1 MCSQDITQR
10 CCMILKTST
19 RDFILVQH
27 NVESSLFRIEL
38 FWYEDLLKT
47 NLKIEIILFIGVSN
61 LITGLQKKSILEGI
75 LNRIYLKLKH
85 LDNFS
90 NLSNIFGF
98 LVDLWRPEWNIINEK
113 LKKVKGVMWDI
124 LSNYSFKNCTC
135 GLHKLFCVRRDQ
147 AKLLVYGPTDPILS
161 KNRKNNITKFWP
173 TDFFLI
179 YYFLLYFFI

>member
-1 MCSQDITQR
+1 
-10 CCMILKTST
+10 MILKTST

-47 NLKIEIILFIGVSN
+47 NLKIEIIIFIGVSN

-98 LVDLWRPEWNIINEK
+98 LVDL
-113 LKKVKGVMWDI
+113 
-124 LSNYSFKNCTC
+124 
-135 GLHKLFCVRRDQ
+135 
-147 AKLLVYGPTDPILS
+147 
-161 KNRKNNITKFWP
+161 
-173 TDFFLI
+173 
-179 YYFLLYFFI
+179 

>member
-1 MCSQDITQR
+1 
-10 CCMILKTST
+10 MILKTSI

-85 LDNFS
+85 LDSFS

-98 LVDLWRPEWNIINEK
+98 LVDL
-113 LKKVKGVMWDI
+113 
-124 LSNYSFKNCTC
+124 
-135 GLHKLFCVRRDQ
+135 
-147 AKLLVYGPTDPILS
+147 
-161 KNRKNNITKFWP
+161 
-173 TDFFLI
+173 
-179 YYFLLYFFI
+179 

>member
-1 MCSQDITQR
+1 
-10 CCMILKTST
+10 MILKTSI

-27 NVESSLFRIEL
+27 YVESSLFRIEL

-90 NLSNIFGF
+90 ILSNIFGF
-98 LVDLWRPEWNIINEK
+98 LVDL
-113 LKKVKGVMWDI
+113 
-124 LSNYSFKNCTC
+124 
-135 GLHKLFCVRRDQ
+135 
-147 AKLLVYGPTDPILS
+147 
-161 KNRKNNITKFWP
+161 
-173 TDFFLI
+173 
-179 YYFLLYFFI
+179 